1 MLLAQKGPSWPK
13 SVFSS
18 GLPKP
23 TFLPTLYPLT
33 TQTFFPSP
41 VSLHAA
47 PIAVARSFP
56 RAHFAPHRHGETLRR
71 HPHPALRSSSSST
84 SSCSV
89 TRSSVGSTSSSAA
102 AATHRDSAS
111 NAKVVA
117 KCLVYDDDY
126 FTLPSAATPAPHPD
140 AVPVDG
146 LAPQEDDLLSPLLEL
161 PDPDVVSGDTSSTSV
176 VSAAADDALT
186 ASADSCVT
194 EVPARADSATDT
206 EADADAALPEDIK
219 HALAEL
225 RGAGGLSPRSKRL
238 LIALAEAAALELAAT
253 TAQRLRLRRA
263 GFWGK
268 VRVAV
273 LAAVAVADV
282 ALAAYLYA
290 RRANGWYGHAL
301 LPPT

>member
-1 MLLAQKGPSWPK
+1 MAKPSAAIHTPR
-13 SVFSS
+13 
-18 GLPKP
+18 
-23 TFLPTLYPLT
+23 
-33 TQTFFPSP
+33 PS
-41 VSLHAA
+41 
-47 PIAVARSFP
+47 
-56 RAHFAPHRHGETLRR
+56 
-71 HPHPALRSSSSST
+71 ALRSSSSST

-89 TRSSVGSTSSSAA
+89 TRSSVGSTSPSAAAAASKLPVA

-126 FTLPSAATPAPHPD
+126 FTLPSAATLAPHPD

-146 LAPQEDDLLSPLLEL
+146 LAPQEDDLAPLLEL
-161 PDPDVVSGDTSSTSV
+161 PDPDVVSGDTSV

-206 EADADAALPEDIK
+206 EADADAALPEDIS

-238 LIALAEAAALELAAT
+238 LIALAEAAALELAASAAAAAT

-263 GFWGK
+263 SFWGK